1 MTGIFF
7 RKKMYAMIGLLVLLC
22 ILSLGTAA
30 DSRIDLGS
38 NDYISGRDISVR
50 HITGIEVID
59 VNQKKIGMLKD
70 FLFSKNNKVAYAV
83 IAIGGVYGVE
93 TEKQVAVPFER
104 QRIIKEPTDTEKVLA
119 LNVSLQVL
127 QQEPEYK
134 RNDADA
140 SRFHGAVGAGTI
152 IGLKVFGKNDS
163 LLGVIEDLIFNNSH
177 DVRYAIIRT
186 SGVSGISN
194 KLVAAPYREL
204 TVNKTEEEKITLN
217 ITDAALES
225 APGFQ
230 Y

>member
-1 MTGIFF
+1 M
-7 RKKMYAMIGLLVLLC
+7 
-22 ILSLGTAA
+22 
-30 DSRIDLGS
+30 
-38 NDYISGRDISVR
+38 
-50 HITGIEVID
+50 
-59 VNQKKIGMLKD
+59 
-70 FLFSKNNKVAYAV
+70 
-83 IAIGGVYGVE
+83 
-93 TEKQVAVPFER
+93 
-104 QRIIKEPTDTEKVLA
+104 LA

-140 SRFHGAVGAGTI
+140 SRFHGVVGAGTI

-204 TVNKTEEEKITLN
+204 TVNKKEEGKITLN